1 MSEAGSEGATVPADL
16 EAARTRSEALRAE
29 IAVHNAAYYERDDP
43 TIADDD
49 YDALQRELR
58 AIEETYPEFR
68 TDDSPTQT
76 VGGRAAGHL
85 QKVKHPLRMLSLA
98 NARNAE
104 ELRGW
109 VTRARSHL
117 AREGI
122 EDAVF
127 RYVCEPKIDGLA
139 MSLTYERGQ
148 LVRAT
153 TRGDGEVGEDVTAN
167 IRTISEI
174 PQSIEADGLPAV
186 LEVRGEVY
194 MATDDFAALNERRAA
209 AGESTYM
216 NPRNTAAGTIRQ
228 LDARLAAERPLKF
241 WAYQIGVWA
250 PEETDELRPLDERAS
265 APALSAT
272 EKKTLPLEHSAA
284 LAWLGE
290 RGFPVNPDVVV
301 LDSEDEVVKQCEAW
315 EARRATL
322 PFEIDGVVIKVDDF
336 LLQRRLGVVGR
347 DPRWAI
353 AWKFPP
359 TTKVTTLKAIQ
370 WSVGKFGDLHPFAQ
384 LEPVVV
390 GGVTVSM
397 ATLHNEED
405 LARKDVRPGDEVIVL
420 RAGDVI
426 PQVVSPAPHVVDR
439 KDRSPVPVPPTE
451 CPVCATKTVKREDS
465 VFTNCPNPICPGRQ
479 WQLLRHFVSRGA
491 MDIAGL
497 GELQVG
503 SLQRVGLVSTAA
515 DLYDLTVEGL
525 LAKDEEGQPL
535 VRGMAEKSATTL
547 IDAIERS
554 KSQPLARVLFG
565 AGIEGVGE
573 VTGRALAQRFRST
586 HALIAATPIELAETP
601 GVGPKNAEL
610 IHAQLQEPS
619 MQTLLRRLGE
629 AGLQVEEE
637 GPAPG
642 EGRLDG
648 ITVVLTGSLPSL
660 TREEATAMV
669 LGEGGRVTG
678 SVSKKTHFLVAGES
692 AGTKLAKAERLGV
705 RVLDEDGMR
714 ALVSGE
720 LPLEVEEENPEAP
733 AEDGPVADE
742 TTGVPEA
749 TEPAAETSS
758 TNPEVE
764 PDA

>member
-1 MSEAGSEGATVPADL
+1 MSASEDARPAGAGSPVDESLPAGLEGLD
-16 EAARTRSEALRAE
+16 AAKARVEALRAE
-29 IAVHNAAYYERDDP
+29 IAIHNAAYYERDDP
-43 TIADDD
+43 TIGDDD
-49 YDALQRELR
+49 YDALQGELRELE
-58 AIEETYPEFR
+58 AAHPELR
-68 TDDSPTQT
+68 TSDSPTQT

-85 QKVKHPLRMLSLA
+85 QKVDHPLPMLSLA

-109 VTRARSHL
+109 ISRMESHL

-122 EDAVF
+122 EAPSF
-127 RYVCEPKIDGLA
+127 RFVCEPKIDGLA
-139 MSLTYERGQ
+139 MSLMYEHGT

-153 TRGDGEVGEDVTAN
+153 TRGDGRVGEDVTAN
-167 IRTISEI
+167 IRTIGEV
-174 PQSIEADGLPAV
+174 PQQLEGDDLPAV

-194 MATDDFAALNERRAA
+194 MATDDFLALNERRAA

-228 LDARLAAERPLKF
+228 LDPALAKERPLRF

-250 PEETDELRPLDERAS
+250 PNEDDPLRPLDERAS
-265 APALSAT
+265 APALSAA
-272 EKKTLPLEHSAA
+272 EREALPLQHSAS
-284 LAWLGE
+284 LEWLKAKD
-290 RGFPVNPDVVV
+290 FPINPDIVV
-301 LDSEDEVVKQCEAW
+301 LDSDDAVVKQCEAW
-315 EARRATL
+315 EQRRADL

-336 LLQRRLGVVGR
+336 VLQRRLGVVGR

-359 TTKVTTLKAIQ
+359 TTKVTRLIDVQ

-384 LEPVVV
+384 LEPVQV

-405 LARKDVRPGDEVIVL
+405 LARKDVRPGDDVIVL

-426 PQVVSPAPHVVDR
+426 PQVISPAPHVVDR
-439 KDRSPVPVPPTE
+439 KDRAPVPTPPTA
-451 CPVCATKTVKREDS
+451 CPVCDTATIKREDS
-465 VFTNCPNPICPGRQ
+465 VFTNCPNPVCPGRQ

-491 MDIAGL
+491 MDIGGL

-503 SLQRVGLVSTAA
+503 ALQRAGLVTTAA
-515 DLYDLTVEGL
+515 DLYELTPEQL
-525 LAKDEEGQPL
+525 MEKDEDGQPRI
-535 VRGMAEKSATTL
+535 RGMAEKSANTV
-547 IDAIERS
+547 IDAIQRS

-565 AGIEGVGE
+565 IGIEGVGE

-586 HALIAATPIELAETP
+586 DALMAATPIELAETP

-610 IHAQLQEPS
+610 IHRQLAEPA
-619 MQTLLRRLGE
+619 MREILGRLK
-629 AGLQVEEE
+629 ALGLKVEED
-637 GPAPG
+637 GPPPG
-642 EGRLDG
+642 EGRLNG
-648 ITVVLTGSLPSL
+648 VTVVLTGSLPTL

-669 LGEGGRVTG
+669 LAEGGRVTG
-678 SVSKKTHFLVAGES
+678 SVSKKTGYVVAGEA

-705 RVLDEDGMR
+705 RVLDEPGLQ
-714 ALVSGE
+714 ALLAGK
-720 LPLEVEEENPEAP
+720 LEEAQ
-733 AEDGPVADE
+733 VQ
-742 TTGVPEA
+742 
-749 TEPAAETSS
+749 
-758 TNPEVE
+758 VE